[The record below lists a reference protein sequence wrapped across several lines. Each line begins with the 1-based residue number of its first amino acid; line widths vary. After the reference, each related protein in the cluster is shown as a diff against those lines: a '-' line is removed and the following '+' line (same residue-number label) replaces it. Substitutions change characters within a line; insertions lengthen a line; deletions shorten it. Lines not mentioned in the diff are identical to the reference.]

1 MGMLDHWQPV
11 ARTADLGRK
20 PLGVVVAGHQVA
32 VFRTASGKLGAV
44 ADACPHRRLK
54 LSAGEV
60 VGEKLQCRYHG
71 WTFDACG
78 EGESPGAPKLH
89 TCTTSY
95 DVREEYGLVWMKTRQ
110 SDPVFPTLDLDGFVH
125 IGSLVH
131 DAPAPLELTMD
142 NFNEIEHSGTVH
154 KNFGYDL
161 DRMHEVK
168 VGFESTDDSLTV
180 SNVGPTKTLPFLDR
194 LFIGVKPGDLFHDK
208 WTTWFSPLHS
218 RFDHWWTS
226 GDGSQER
233 KVRWRVYLFYVP
245 VTETTT
251 RVYSMLYAKSRWWP
265 QPNGGLKLVRRYI
278 RKQTAAEIDADI
290 DMLQYLAD
298 YEPGLAGLKLS
309 RFDKSLGLTRERI
322 QRVYRGEGGNR
333 FGLRIAG

>member
-11 ARTADLGRK
+11 ARSRDLGRK
-20 PLGVVVAGHQVA
+20 PEPVVIAGNQIA
-32 VFRTASGKLGAV
+32 IFRTESGQLGAV

-54 LSAGEV
+54 LSAGKV
-60 VGEKLQCRYHG
+60 IGEHLQCRYHG

-78 EGESPGAPKLH
+78 QGESPGAPKMT

-95 DVREEYGLVWMKTRQ
+95 DIREEYGLVWVKTRD
-110 SDPVFPTLDLDGFVH
+110 SNPRFPTLDTEGFIH
-125 IGSLVH
+125 IGTLVH

-154 KNFGYDL
+154 ANFGYDL
-161 DRMHEVK
+161 DQMHEVK
-168 VGFESTDDSLTV
+168 VNFESTDDSLRV
-180 SNVGPTKTLPFLDR
+180 INVGPTKRLPILDR
-194 LFIGVKPGDLFHDK
+194 FFVGIRKGDLFHDD

-218 RFDHWWTS
+218 QFDHWWTS
-226 GDGSQER
+226 ADGKEER
-233 KVRWRVYLFYVP
+233 KVRWRVFLFYVP
-245 VTETTT
+245 VTETKT
-251 RVYSMLYAKSRWWP
+251 RVFSMLYAKSRWP
-265 QPNGGLKLVRRYI
+265 IPGGGLRSIRWYI
-278 RKQTAAEIDADI
+278 RRQTRQEIDADI

-322 QRVYRGEGGNR
+322 QRVYKGEQQR
-333 FGLRIAG
+333 PTLRALL